1 MVYVRGRAM
10 ESRRSKLSSSLKC
23 TVIYMFLAMEGT
35 FLRVFVFPTL
45 VFGGLCCNLCIKF
58 TKFVFSQS
66 KALPDLET

>member
-1 MVYVRGRAM
+1 M

-23 TVIYMFLAMEGT
+23 TVFFLAIIYMFLAMEGT